1 MSFSMPK
8 EVDLLKPFNRT
19 KFNELMPILFNE
31 VNLDTAFTLFFE
43 KCIRKGHVAKK
54 LSTKDFLAGVFN
66 FHESLVPKLSANQN
80 LENFDSELGQ
90 SILSNWLQA
99 SIVEFVP
106 LRRDKSILIPDLL
119 KLLTVA
125 TYRARLPRSNNS
137 SSARGIDG
145 TVYGVLIDHLRKLGS
160 SKPEADIQASLMKT
174 SISKGI
180 DFEEYDVPWKE
191 PKYNGRDILDITTM
205 LELRLLEH
213 FPETESKYVAEE
225 MELKLAEP
233 LSKLAQDFLDIT
245 NAFGEISSDDLLAMY
260 KSVFCLRLYQLPI
273 HLAIVLSLVRS
284 GDDQAFDYSHK
295 MFVDFSGKRGS
306 VSFDMGQKS
315 AMNDLQTASSLI
327 NNIVFLLTAKTFQS
341 SKSTGRTRNSVSK
354 YLTFE
359 DVQNL
364 LTFASS
370 DVASITA
377 SSYLDIIEDHF
388 KSLEDKS
395 ALAFID
401 EIVSQSNSKFEAFVS
416 LIVADLGRRSRDG
429 YRKWFKNVGGVE
441 LARGTDTVALLSG
454 SEKTK
459 SWGYSMTD
467 RMLESL
473 IDLCFVDAGGNRL
486 FGSLDLEDL
495 LKRMKDRFGILINE
509 VPPEEENIESGIAA
523 NLNLQEFKTRL
534 RQLGRFESL
543 SDEFEAQ
550 YVKSPFR
557 RNK

>member
-1 MSFSMPK
+1 
-8 EVDLLKPFNRT
+8 
-19 KFNELMPILFNE
+19 
-31 VNLDTAFTLFFE
+31 
-43 KCIRKGHVAKK
+43 
-54 LSTKDFLAGVFN
+54 
-66 FHESLVPKLSANQN
+66 
-80 LENFDSELGQ
+80 
-90 SILSNWLQA
+90 
-99 SIVEFVP
+99 
-106 LRRDKSILIPDLL
+106 
-119 KLLTVA
+119 
-125 TYRARLPRSNNS
+125 
-137 SSARGIDG
+137 
-145 TVYGVLIDHLRKLGS
+145 
-160 SKPEADIQASLMKT
+160 
-174 SISKGI
+174 
-180 DFEEYDVPWKE
+180 
-191 PKYNGRDILDITTM
+191 
-205 LELRLLEH
+205 
-213 FPETESKYVAEE
+213 
-225 MELKLAEP
+225 
-233 LSKLAQDFLDIT
+233 
-245 NAFGEISSDDLLAMY
+245 
-260 KSVFCLRLYQLPI
+260 
-273 HLAIVLSLVRS
+273 
-284 GDDQAFDYSHK
+284 
-295 MFVDFSGKRGS
+295 
-306 VSFDMGQKS
+306 
-315 AMNDLQTASSLI
+315 
-327 NNIVFLLTAKTFQS
+327 
-341 SKSTGRTRNSVSK
+341 VSK